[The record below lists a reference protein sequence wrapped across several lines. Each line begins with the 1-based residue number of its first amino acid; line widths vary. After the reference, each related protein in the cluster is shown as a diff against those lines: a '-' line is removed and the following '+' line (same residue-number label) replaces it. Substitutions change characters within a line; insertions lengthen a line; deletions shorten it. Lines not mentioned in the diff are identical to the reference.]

1 MELLE
6 SKKSS
11 FSIFEK
17 DDDDDDDDDELFL
30 CIVDWWKAFSHI
42 SSQDI
47 IKDLHHL

>member
-17 DDDDDDDDDELFL
+17 DDDDDDDDDNDDELFL
-30 CIVDWWKAFSHI
+30 CIVD
-42 SSQDI
+42 
-47 IKDLHHL
+47 